1 MVSPVLRGAS
11 DPAAKVRAMRLRLAT
26 AALAV
31 GALCADSAGA
41 HGLAY
46 YLLVAAV
53 PVAALA
59 ALTGLGAILDG
70 SAAEPADRGLA
81 ALSALVLPFLLL
93 AASVR
98 APLVETAAPPAISLT
113 ALVCCLGIVGLQG
126 LVVAASAVERLRLG
140 AAQPER

>member
-93 AASVR
+93 AATTRPCSATMPRQQTSAVS
-98 APLVETAAPPAISLT
+98 ETAGGAAVST
-113 ALVCCLGIVGLQG
+113 SGARTD
-126 LVVAASAVERLRLG
+126 AASSGNVL
-140 AAQPER
+140 